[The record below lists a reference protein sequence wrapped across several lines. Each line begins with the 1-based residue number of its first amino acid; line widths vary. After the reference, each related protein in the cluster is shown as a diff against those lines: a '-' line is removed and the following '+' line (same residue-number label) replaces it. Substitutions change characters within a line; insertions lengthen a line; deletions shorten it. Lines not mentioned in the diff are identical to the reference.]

1 MPRIEPASLTP
12 TCTLRKYAAPSAGER
27 APTIQ
32 HWHSTAVPWVCLATR
47 RWSTKAP
54 PLAQPGTFRAHLAH
68 RGLLFGLREG
78 GREDDAAGVAG
89 SVEPVRGASHYRAGW
104 VERRS
109 WAGLGRG
116 AC

>member
-1 MPRIEPASLTP
+1 MGL
-12 TCTLRKYAAPSAGER
+12 
-27 APTIQ
+27 
-32 HWHSTAVPWVCLATR
+32 LATR

-68 RGLLFGLREG
+68 LGLLFGLREG

-104 VERRS
+104 VERRN